1 MKSTFWKR
9 TICSVLACSSLFY
22 SLPLSSAADAETGA
36 SASETESTEPTEPPD
51 DPVVSSTDAPAET
64 TETTTET
71 ILEEPDDDNISLG
84 DLTGDGMIAV
94 DDAVFVLTIYATMA
108 AGAEVNLTPNQ
119 FFCSDCN
126 HDGKVDV
133 TDAVLILEYY
143 AKRAAGATELSFS
156 DYIDQKD
163 QQPETTTT
171 TTETIPMETTTTVIS
186 IETTEPVTTEPVPEE
201 TTTTVQPTTTTTTTS
216 EQTTTTTTTTTTTET
231 TTTTTT
237 EATTTTT
244 TTTTTETTTTTTAK
258 ATTATTTTTTL
269 PQAKQLSVNCILQN
283 DSPSLPTGCE
293 ATALTIALQYDGF
306 SAEKTDIAKT
316 YLPKMLFYTLNDIY
330 YGGDFRYVFPGD
342 PTTTYGYGC
351 YAPAI
356 IATANAYF
364 TAQKN
369 ASYAENLSGTSFED
383 LFPYIAAGRPVV
395 FWGTMGMRAPETGG
409 SWTTPE
415 GDTATWVSHEH
426 CLVLTGYDKN
436 AGTVSV
442 ADPLRGNVTYDLD
455 LVAQRY
461 NQMGKQAVIIHAT
474 TDSKTE
480 AEGVLDNGVYRL
492 RNAGSGLYMTVA
504 DGVDADER
512 NLIQDAADGTAAQE
526 FRISYDTDRNAYRLY
541 TMCSS
546 GGTNRVVDIVKL
558 GGSVVSGC
566 NAEIYRPV
574 DAPAQTFVLVPQANG
589 TMLFSCSTNRNACL
603 AVWNTES
610 GTQEQTGFYDTGN
623 VVIRNDN
630 GDDLQRWI
638 LEPVE

>member
-1 MKSTFWKR
+1 M
-9 TICSVLACSSLFY
+9 
-22 SLPLSSAADAETGA
+22 
-36 SASETESTEPTEPPD
+36 
-51 DPVVSSTDAPAET
+51 
-64 TETTTET
+64 
-71 ILEEPDDDNISLG
+71 
-84 DLTGDGMIAV
+84 
-94 DDAVFVLTIYATMA
+94 
-108 AGAEVNLTPNQ
+108 
-119 FFCSDCN
+119 
-126 HDGKVDV
+126 
-133 TDAVLILEYY
+133 
-143 AKRAAGATELSFS
+143 
-156 DYIDQKD
+156 
-163 QQPETTTT
+163 
-171 TTETIPMETTTTVIS
+171 
-186 IETTEPVTTEPVPEE
+186 
-201 TTTTVQPTTTTTTTS
+201 
-216 EQTTTTTTTTTTTET
+216 
-231 TTTTTT
+231 
-237 EATTTTT
+237 
-244 TTTTTETTTTTTAK
+244 
-258 ATTATTTTTTL
+258 
-269 PQAKQLSVNCILQN
+269 
-283 DSPSLPTGCE
+283 
-293 ATALTIALQYDGF
+293 TIALQYDGF

-342 PTTTYGYGC
+342 PTTAYGYGC
-351 YAPAI
+351 YAPAVV
-356 IATANAYF
+356 ATANAYF

-383 LFPYIAAGRPVV
+383 LLSYIASGRPVI
-395 FWGTMGMRAPETGG
+395 FWGTTEMKEPETGG

-442 ADPLRGNVTYDLD
+442 ADPMRGNVTYDLD
-455 LVAQRY
+455 LVVQRY

-480 AEGVLDNGVYRL
+480 TEGVLNNGVYRL

-558 GGSVVSGC
+558 GGGVVSGC

-574 DAPAQTFVLVPQANG
+574 DAPAQTFVLVPQADG
-589 TMLFSCSTNRNACL
+589 TMLFSCSTNRSACL
-603 AVWNTES
+603 SVWNTDM
-610 GTQEQTGFYDTGN
+610 GTQEQTGFYDAGN
-623 VVIRNDN
+623 VVIRNDI

>member
-1 MKSTFWKR
+1 MQSTFWKR

-51 DPVVSSTDAPAET
+51 DPVVSSTDTPAET
-64 TETTTET
+64 TETATET

-94 DDAVFVLTIYATMA
+94 DDAVFVLTIYAKMA
-108 AGAEVNLTPNQ
+108 AGIEVNLTPNQ
-119 FFCSDCN
+119 FFYSDCN

-156 DYIDQKD
+156 DYIDQKN

-171 TTETIPMETTTTVIS
+171 TTTATESIPVETTTTTVS
-186 IETTEPVTTEPVPEE
+186 TEMTESVTTEPTTEA
-201 TTTTVQPTTTTTTTS
+201 TTTTIQPTTTTTTS
-216 EQTTTTTTTTTTTET
+216 EQTTTITTTTTTTKT

-237 EATTTTT
+237 
-244 TTTTTETTTTTTAK
+244 K

-283 DSPSLPTGCE
+283 DAPSLPTGCE

-316 YLPKMLFYTLNDIY
+316 YLPKMLFYTLNNIY
-330 YGGDFRYVFPGD
+330 YGADFQYVFPGD
-342 PTTTYGYGC
+342 PMTSYGYGC

-356 IATANAYF
+356 VATANAYF

-426 CLVLTGYDKN
+426 CLVLMGYDKN

-480 AEGVLDNGVYRL
+480 AEGVLDNGIYRL

-504 DGVDADER
+504 DGIDADER

-546 GGTNRVVDIVKL
+546 GETNRVVDIVKL
-558 GGSVVSGC
+558 GGSVVSGLQC
-566 NAEIYRPV
+566 RN
-574 DAPAQTFVLVPQANG
+574 LSSSG
-589 TMLFSCSTNRNACL
+589 CSCTDICSRSA
-603 AVWNTES
+603 
-610 GTQEQTGFYDTGN
+610 GG
-623 VVIRNDN
+623 RNDAVF
-630 GDDLQRWI
+630 LQYEPQCMLVR
-638 LEPVE
+638 LEYRYRNTRKDWFLRCRKCRHPKRHRGRFATLDFRAG

>member
-1 MKSTFWKR
+1 MQSTFWKR

-22 SLPLSSAADAETGA
+22 SLPLNSAADTETGV

-94 DDAVFVLTIYATMA
+94 DDAVFVLTIYAKMA

-119 FFCSDCN
+119 FFYSDCN

-156 DYIDQKD
+156 DYIGQKNK
-163 QQPETTTT
+163 QPETTTT
-171 TTETIPMETTTTVIS
+171 TTTATESIPVETTATTVS
-186 IETTEPVTTEPVPEE
+186 TEMTESVTTEPVTEE
-201 TTTTVQPTTTTTTTS
+201 TTTTIQPTTTITTATS
-216 EQTTTTTTTTTTTET
+216 EQTTTTTTTIAAT
-231 TTTTTT
+231 TTTTAATT
-237 EATTTTT
+237 TTITTPEATTTTT
-244 TTTTTETTTTTTAK
+244 TTTTF
-258 ATTATTTTTTL
+258 

-342 PTTTYGYGC
+342 PTTAYGYGC

-356 IATANAYF
+356 VATANAYF

-395 FWGTMGMRAPETGG
+395 FWGTTEMKEPETGG

-415 GDTATWVSHEH
+415 GDTATWISYEH
-426 CLVLTGYDKN
+426 CLVLTGYDKD

-455 LVAQRY
+455 LVVQRY

-574 DAPAQTFVLVPQANG
+574 DAPAQTFVCVPQADG
-589 TMLFSCSTNRNACL
+589 TMLFSCSTNRSACL
-603 AVWNTES
+603 SVWNTES

>member
-22 SLPLSSAADAETGA
+22 SLPLSSAADLETGA
-36 SASETESTEPTEPPD
+36 AVSETESAEPTEPPD
-51 DPVVSSTDAPAET
+51 DLVGSSTDAPAET

-71 ILEEPDDDNISLG
+71 IMEEPDDDKFSLG
-84 DLTGDGMIAV
+84 DLTGDGVVAT
-94 DDAVFVLTIYATMA
+94 DDAVFVLTAYAQMA
-108 AGAEVNLTPNQ
+108 AGADTNLTPNQ
-119 FFCSDCN
+119 FFYADCN
-126 HDGKVDV
+126 YDGKIDV
-133 TDAVLILEYY
+133 ADAVLILEYY
-143 AKRAAGATELSFS
+143 AKRAAGATELSFP
-156 DYIDQKD
+156 DYIEQKN
-163 QQPETTTT
+163 QEPETTTT
-171 TTETIPMETTTTVIS
+171 TTETIPTETTTTTIS
-186 IETTEPVTTEPVPEE
+186 TETTEFVTTEPTTKA
-201 TTTTVQPTTTTTTTS
+201 TTTTIQPTTTTTTTTS
-216 EQTTTTTTTTTTTET
+216 EQTTTTTTTQT

-237 EATTTTT
+237 KATTTTT
-244 TTTTTETTTTTTAK
+244 TTTTLPRAK
-258 ATTATTTTTTL
+258 
-269 PQAKQLSVNCILQN
+269 KLSVNCILQN
-283 DSPSLPTGCE
+283 DAPSLPTGCE

-316 YLPKMLFYTLNDIY
+316 YLPKMLFYTLNNIY
-330 YGGDFRYVFPGD
+330 YGADFQYVFPGD
-342 PTTTYGYGC
+342 PMTSYGYGC

-356 IATANAYF
+356 VATANAYF

-442 ADPLRGNVTYDLD
+442 ADPLRGNVTYDLN

-480 AEGVLDNGVYRL
+480 TEGVIDDGVYRL

-512 NLIQDAADGTAAQE
+512 NLIQDAADDTDAQE

-574 DAPAQTFVLVPQANG
+574 DAPAQTFVLVPQADG
-589 TMLFSCSTNRNACL
+589 TMLFSCSTNRSACL
-603 AVWNTES
+603 SVWNTDT
-610 GTQEQTGFYDTGN
+610 GMQGKTGFYDAGN
-623 VVIRNDN
+623 VVIRNDI

>member
-1 MKSTFWKR
+1 MQSKFWKR

-22 SLPLSSAADAETGA
+22 SLPLSSAADTETGV

-51 DPVVSSTDAPAET
+51 DPVVSSTDTPAET
-64 TETTTET
+64 TETATET

-94 DDAVFVLTIYATMA
+94 DDAVFVLTIYAKMA

-119 FFCSDCN
+119 FFYSDCN

-156 DYIDQKD
+156 DYIDQKN

-171 TTETIPMETTTTVIS
+171 TTTATESIPVETTTTTVS
-186 IETTEPVTTEPVPEE
+186 TEMTESVTTEPVTEE
-201 TTTTVQPTTTTTTTS
+201 TTTTIQPTTTITTATS
-216 EQTTTTTTTTTTTET
+216 EQTTTTTTTIAAT
-231 TTTTTT
+231 TTTTA
-237 EATTTTT
+237 ATTTTT
-244 TTTTTETTTTTTAK
+244 TTPEATTT
-258 ATTATTTTTTL
+258 TTTTTTL

-330 YGGDFRYVFPGD
+330 YGADFRYVFPGD
-342 PTTTYGYGC
+342 PMTSYGYGC

-356 IATANAYF
+356 VATANAYF

-395 FWGTMGMRAPETGG
+395 FWGTTEMKEPETGG

-415 GDTATWVSHEH
+415 GDTATWISYEH
-426 CLVLTGYDKN
+426 CLVLTGYDKD

-455 LVAQRY
+455 LVVQRY

-574 DAPAQTFVLVPQANG
+574 DAPAQTFVLVPQADG